1 MPFRFGKSK
10 IAGLL
15 EYLIALILVF
25 DINTI
30 WLRKDN
36 LGDDFFTY
44 VGVIFMIVY
53 ILYSGKLK
61 IKRKEII
68 LLIISVIY
76 AALMSI
82 GNLSVY
88 TIIQNT
94 VTVGIGFVVMLQAV
108 KRNHE
113 SERKPLIEKFC
124 DIVVVLASVSLFF
137 YFFGTVMNLLPGKTT
152 AFYKWGGDRT
162 VGSYFNLYFET
173 YTPNYLLQILLGH
186 TVYRNTSIFPESPMF
201 AYVLCLAL
209 AKEVLGKT
217 KCSIPRITILVIT
230 IFTTGST
237 TGANVIL
244 LILGLYELQKI
255 CDNRTHKSWR
265 AIGVA
270 LLPVFAVF
278 LIYAV
283 SYLMSYKLETMS
295 TSYNIRS
302 DDWSACL
309 RVFFSSPIWG
319 VGINN
324 YKPIYNSFSSAVYRT
339 GIGLSTGL
347 FILLAQTGVSIII

>member
-82 GNLSVY
+82 GNY

-137 YFFGTVMNLLPGKTT
+137 YFL
-152 AFYKWGGDRT
+152 
-162 VGSYFNLYFET
+162 
-173 YTPNYLLQILLGH
+173 
-186 TVYRNTSIFPESPMF
+186 
-201 AYVLCLAL
+201 
-209 AKEVLGKT
+209 
-217 KCSIPRITILVIT
+217 
-230 IFTTGST
+230 
-237 TGANVIL
+237 
-244 LILGLYELQKI
+244 EL
-255 CDNRTHKSWR
+255 
-265 AIGVA
+265 
-270 LLPVFAVF
+270 
-278 LIYAV
+278 
-283 SYLMSYKLETMS
+283 
-295 TSYNIRS
+295 
-302 DDWSACL
+302 
-309 RVFFSSPIWG
+309 
-319 VGINN
+319 
-324 YKPIYNSFSSAVYRT
+324 
-339 GIGLSTGL
+339 
-347 FILLAQTGVSIII
+347 